1 MHAPVDIDRAI
12 AAADGEIAELEQ
24 TCRVQMSLHGHGIMV
39 WRSWGEGQPL
49 VLLHGNYGS
58 WTHWFANIPV
68 LARHFRVV
76 VPDLP
81 GFGDSDAAPNDLAV
95 QDYAARVAEG
105 LTAVL
110 GTNTKFRLAG
120 FSFGGRIAGLVC
132 THGLGPI
139 DRLVLFGPGGL
150 GLPPSPLPKLQAL
163 TSAHTRAERILV
175 HQENLRRIMFAR
187 SQTADILSACLQER
201 NVAATRWR
209 SRLRGD
215 GSLAAVLP
223 DITTPVT
230 VVSGAEDRYLRSH
243 GETYESVLTR
253 LSPGVTVRRVPEA
266 GHWVIYEAPD
276 ICNDILA
283 RSLQGWCG

>member
-1 MHAPVDIDRAI
+1 MNAPVDIDPAI
-12 AAADGEIAELEQ
+12 AAAEGRIAELERS
-24 TCRVQMSLHGHGIMV
+24 CRVQTSRHGHGAMV

-81 GFGDSDAAPNDLAV
+81 GFGDSDAAPDDIPV

-110 GTNTKFRLAG
+110 GTGTKCRLAG

-132 THGLGPI
+132 ARGGPI

-150 GLPPSPLPKLQAL
+150 GLPPSPLPKLQPL
-163 TSAHTRAERILV
+163 TSAMTRAERILV

-187 SQTADILSACLQER
+187 SETADILSACLQDR

-223 DITTPVT
+223 GITAPVT

-243 GETYESVLTR
+243 GEIYEGVLTR
-253 LSPGVTVRRVPEA
+253 LSPGVAVRRVPGA
-266 GHWVIYEAPD
+266 GHWVTYEAPD
-276 ICNDILA
+276 ICNDVLGSSV
-283 RSLQGWCG
+283 RGSCG